1 MTKIHEYRNDKKKE
15 KKNGG
20 TCQDKREIVT
30 RVLDLCQLTDA
41 PPDEIRDLLIIIV
54 FTRRADSK
62 VLREKKSLWNVVISP
77 IFIVKEKTHLVQ
89 DSDSY

>member
-1 MTKIHEYRNDKKKE
+1 MTKIHEYRNDKKKP
-15 KKNGG
+15 GG

-62 VLREKKSLWNVVISP
+62 VLREKKSLECCYKSNFHS
-77 IFIVKEKTHLVQ
+77 
-89 DSDSY
+89 